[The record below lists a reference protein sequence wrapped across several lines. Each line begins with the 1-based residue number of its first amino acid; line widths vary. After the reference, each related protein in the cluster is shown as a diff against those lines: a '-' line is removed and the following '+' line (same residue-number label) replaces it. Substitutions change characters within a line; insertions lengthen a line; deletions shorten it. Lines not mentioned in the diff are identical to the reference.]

1 MGLALND
8 EDENQIRKKH
18 SNPKGKLID
27 FEKVIPLLLFDLTKD
42 EWVYQEDTTGNNGS
56 LERSDL

>member
-8 EDENQIRKKH
+8 EDENQIRKNY
-18 SNPKGKLID
+18 SNPNGKLID

-42 EWVYQEDTTGNNGS
+42 EWVY
-56 LERSDL
+56 